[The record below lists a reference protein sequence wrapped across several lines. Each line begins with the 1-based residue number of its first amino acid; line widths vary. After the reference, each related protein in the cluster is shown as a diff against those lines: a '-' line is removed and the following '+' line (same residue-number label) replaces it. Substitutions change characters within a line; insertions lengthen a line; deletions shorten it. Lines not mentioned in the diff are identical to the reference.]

1 MVTIFSNNNHDM
13 ELKNVICETP
23 EQFHAE
29 CEKWAGKGV
38 VRGRKLIAYGE
49 TVAELANGGRGGW
62 RNGGRPSIEGKERR
76 WIIPNDILDII
87 QKRGKAY
94 IWEAVRFKDALDRM
108 QCNQ

>member
-1 MVTIFSNNNHDM
+1 M

-49 TVAELANGGRGGW
+49 TVAELVTSQRGGF
-62 RNGGRPSIEGKERR
+62 REGAGRKRIDAGIRHTWTIPADIDELASERGTA
-76 WIIPNDILDII
+76 WL
-87 QKRGKAY
+87 
-94 IWEAVRFKDALDRM
+94 WEAVRFKVAFDKM
-108 QCNQ
+108 KQQ